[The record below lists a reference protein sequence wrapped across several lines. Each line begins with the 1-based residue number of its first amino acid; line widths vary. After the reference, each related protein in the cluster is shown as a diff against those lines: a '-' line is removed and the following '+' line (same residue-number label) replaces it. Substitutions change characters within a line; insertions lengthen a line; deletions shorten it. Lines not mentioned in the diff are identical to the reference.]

1 MAQMHSSQTRGSAAQ
16 ERKEGQMGLQGNEE
30 LWSIRDPRE
39 EAQPRLEGYLTRGL
53 RSGWSPWAHSWL
65 ILESFQPTARAPC
78 PSTPRIWPEPQQSS
92 LQRLLAG
99 GAPGAGAGGPRNG
112 TAGTPPPR
120 AARPD
125 RSCTPRWKL
134 HPHMEAAPQPQ
145 AETGAEASGR
155 PGCMNGQSSTES
167 VSRGPAHGDHQ
178 QRGPAACPASASVL
192 PDVRIPEREE
202 RRLSGQCNSQT
213 GKFISDSSQG
223 FLPQPMQWCRVRK
236 SLKQRLLAKF
246 IRYA

>member
-1 MAQMHSSQTRGSAAQ
+1 MAQRHSSQTRGSAAQ

-99 GAPGAGAGGPRNG
+99 GAPGAGAGGPRMG
-112 TAGTPPPR
+112 QLGRLPPGLHAQTE
-120 AARPD
+120 AAPPD
-125 RSCTPRWKL
+125 GSCTPIWRL
-134 HPHMEAAPQPQ
+134 HHSPRRKPE
-145 AETGAEASGR
+145 
-155 PGCMNGQSSTES
+155 
-167 VSRGPAHGDHQ
+167 
-178 QRGPAACPASASVL
+178 QRPAA
-192 PDVRIPEREE
+192 
-202 RRLSGQCNSQT
+202 GQ
-213 GKFISDSSQG
+213 G
-223 FLPQPMQWCRVRK
+223 V
-236 SLKQRLLAKF
+236 
-246 IRYA
+246 